1 MDVLS
6 RTSITTAS
14 HAFLS
19 TAAPRSMRA
28 SCRGVTR
35 RGRDFNVSRVEVA
48 GCDVPLDRGRN
59 LACDRSP
66 LPDVPADGAGRNVRS
81 CSGAYDHLL
90 AAEPRRIEIL
100 ALPRADAGSRH
111 HHNLGQ
117 LADLVRLVPAPKQ
130 PGGGPTPGGEQLPS
144 PIAIA

>member
-1 MDVLS
+1 MDVVS
-6 RTSITTAS
+6 GTSSTTAS
-14 HAFLS
+14 HAFLW
-19 TAAPRSMRA
+19 TAAARSMRA

-90 AAEPRRIEIL
+90 AAEPRRLEIL
-100 ALPRADAGSRH
+100 ALRRADAAPAH
-111 HHNLGQ
+111 HHNLAP
-117 LADLVRLVPAPKQ
+117 LAC
-130 PGGGPTPGGEQLPS
+130 
-144 PIAIA
+144 